1 MASYPTYDLNEWVG
15 GISSADYAA
24 LAASGAENNYAIQGE
39 YTPGSTFK
47 LITATADLQD
57 GVYSPAQYY
66 NDTGTFTVKPAT
78 VPRPVHLQRQP
89 GRRRGRSRT
98 SPLALAVSSD
108 SYFYNLGELFWNGR
122 SDLRRRRHPERGGA
136 VRRRGRAPGST
147 CPTR

>member
-1 MASYPTYDLNEWVG
+1 MG
-15 GISSADYAA
+15 GRHLSADYTA

-78 VPRPVHLQRQP
+78 VPRPGATSATTWATAG
-89 GRRRGRSRT
+89 GRGT
-98 SPLALAVSSD
+98 PPPSP
-108 SYFYNLGELFWNGR
+108 
-122 SDLRRRRHPERGGA
+122 
-136 VRRRGRAPGST
+136 
-147 CPTR
+147 